1 MFRSL
6 EIFQQGL
13 VSPRVDKAV
22 AEIIELLL
30 SATKLTQNRLQ
41 ARIFTVF
48 TSDLT
53 LCIGSDSHIKSK
65 MQSVQKVDQLNMKEH
80 HTFRKIR
87 SQPEAEH

>member
-22 AEIIELLL
+22 ADIELLL

-53 LCIGSDSHIKSK
+53 LCIGSESQIKSK

-80 HTFRKIR
+80 HTFKKIR